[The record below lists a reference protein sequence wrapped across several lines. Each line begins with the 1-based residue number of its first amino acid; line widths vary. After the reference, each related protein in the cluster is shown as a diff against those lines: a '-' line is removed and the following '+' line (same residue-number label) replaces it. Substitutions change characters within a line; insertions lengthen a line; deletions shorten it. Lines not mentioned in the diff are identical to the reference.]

1 MFAPTF
7 DSFKRRAEKTNP
19 DMEIK
24 KLCTAYTNSE
34 DFAAY
39 YAVYDAGTNEKLH
52 VTFEEDSPS
61 IATFYIVTSK
71 PTPQKQEATV

>member
-7 DSFKRRAEKTNP
+7 DSFKRRAEQKNP

-24 KLCTAYTNSE
+24 KLCTAYTSSE

-39 YAVYDAGTNEKLH
+39 YAVFDSGANDKLH
-52 VTFEEDSPS
+52 VTFEEDAPS
-61 IATFYIVTSK
+61 VATFYIVTK
-71 PTPQKQEATV
+71 KKELEDA

>member
-7 DSFKRRAEKTNP
+7 DSFKRRAEQSNP
-19 DMEIK
+19 NMEVK

-39 YAVYDAGTNEKLH
+39 YAVYDSGVNPKLH
-52 VTFEEDSPS
+52 VTFEDDAPS
-61 IATFYIVTSK
+61 VATFYIVTTK
-71 PTPQKQEATV
+71 QAQKEEVSA

>member
-39 YAVYDAGTNEKLH
+39 YAVYDAGTNDKLH
-52 VTFEEDSPS
+52 ITFEEDSPS
-61 IATFYIVTSK
+61 IATFYIVTKKSAV
-71 PTPQKQEATV
+71 TA